1 MKTETNEIK
10 ASPLQEIEELPT
22 KFSSRIYF
30 VLCFTNILLNIDQGV
45 LPACTNELM
54 HDLNLEEVK
63 FGMLG
68 SLLYIGLIGGSF
80 LAGYIFQKFSNKK
93 VIMVNLVLMGFCLSL
108 FTFTKN
114 FYFLAA
120 SRILTGFFQ
129 VRQHNIIYL
138 NPNIASGVF
147 DYFLPSLG

>member
-1 MKTETNEIK
+1 MSKQQQN
-10 ASPLQEIEELPT
+10 LQTSLISNSENPN
-22 KFSSRIYF
+22 KSSNKIYF

-54 HDLNLEEVK
+54 QDLNLEEVK

-68 SLLYIGLIGGSF
+68 SLMYIGLIGGSF
-80 LAGYIFQKFSNKK
+80 AAGYIFQKFSCKK
-93 VIMVNLVLMGFCLSL
+93 VLIINLILMGFCLSV

-120 SRILTGFFQ
+120 SRIMTGFFQ
-129 VRQHNIIYL
+129 VII
-138 NPNIASGVF
+138 
-147 DYFLPSLG
+147 

>member
-1 MKTETNEIK
+1 MATLQPNLKTSLLTPNETLKKTSN
-10 ASPLQEIEELPT
+10 
-22 KFSSRIYF
+22 RIYL

-54 HDLNLEEVK
+54 HDLSLDEVK

-68 SLLYIGLIGGSF
+68 SLMYIGLIGGSF
-80 LAGYIFQKFSNKK
+80 AAGLIFQKFSCKK
-93 VIMVNLVLMGFCLSL
+93 VLIVNLGLMAFCLSL

-120 SRILTGFFQ
+120 SRIMTGFFQ
-129 VRQHNIIYL
+129 VIYFIYIAIYNL
-138 NPNIASGVF
+138 NYLLSNLRAIHE
-147 DYFLPSLG
+147 